1 VTISDKQSEKILN
14 LIYDAAADNEL
25 WRSALTEIADLTQ
38 SQGGILFGQSMSESR
53 VYFDY
58 NGRLDPQCNRAYQE
72 RHIRNAWSE
81 HMEREPVG
89 RVVFSDDAVE
99 LSTLRT
105 TAFFDEVLRPQDVS
119 HNAMI
124 ALAARED
131 FRAAFNICRS
141 TRQGPFGA
149 DEQKLFEWLVPH
161 LRRSITL
168 AFRLDGYRAMQRAA
182 FDVLEQLSD
191 GVMLLDRR
199 AHLLF
204 ANAAARALESD
215 GTLRLRQSVTTYSP
229 SHSQRLTE
237 LIRSALEGSAGG
249 SMNMPGRV
257 AAQHLT
263 ILVSSVRGKDVERFS
278 DLNLKDAAVLVF
290 VIDPANRNSI
300 PLTRLMDIFGL
311 TQAEARVAL
320 ASSSGKTMLETARFL
335 GLSPNTIK
343 THMRRVLTKT
353 ATARQ
358 AELARLITSI
368 GTVRFPNDVC

>member
-1 VTISDKQSEKILN
+1 
-14 LIYDAAADNEL
+14 
-25 WRSALTEIADLTQ
+25 
-38 SQGGILFGQSMSESR
+38 
-53 VYFDY
+53 
-58 NGRLDPQCNRAYQE
+58 
-72 RHIRNAWSE
+72 
-81 HMEREPVG
+81 
-89 RVVFSDDAVE
+89 
-99 LSTLRT
+99 
-105 TAFFDEVLRPQDVS
+105 
-119 HNAMI
+119 
-124 ALAARED
+124 
-131 FRAAFNICRS
+131 
-141 TRQGPFGA
+141 
-149 DEQKLFEWLVPH
+149 
-161 LRRSITL
+161 
-168 AFRLDGYRAMQRAA
+168 
-182 FDVLEQLSD
+182 
-191 GVMLLDRR
+191 
-199 AHLLF
+199 
-204 ANAAARALESD
+204 
-215 GTLRLRQSVTTYSP
+215 
-229 SHSQRLTE
+229 
-237 LIRSALEGSAGG
+237 
-249 SMNMPGRV
+249 MNMPGRV